1 MPPKL
6 LAEHGHGL
14 VIQRHADRFA
24 ALRFVGE
31 PMRCGGPYQR
41 RTISVRA
48 RWHVVIPL
56 QAQNA

>member
-1 MPPKL
+1 
-6 LAEHGHGL
+6 
-14 VIQRHADRFA
+14 
-24 ALRFVGE
+24 
-31 PMRCGGPYQR
+31 MRCGGPYQR